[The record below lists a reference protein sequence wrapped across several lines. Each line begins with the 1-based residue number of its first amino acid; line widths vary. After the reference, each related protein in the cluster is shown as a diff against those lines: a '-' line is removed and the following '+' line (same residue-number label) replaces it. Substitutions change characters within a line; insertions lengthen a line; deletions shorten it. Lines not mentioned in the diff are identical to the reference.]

1 MSTPL
6 AGPDRSQEAT
16 TERRI
21 GRKPRKFR
29 DQFESMQCPE
39 KPFYNNDLW
48 MAEGVGFEPS
58 VCQSITLRKP
68 LNSLINPGWST
79 FPRTRDSPL
88 NPERNDLRLSTD
100 WAICITELAVPP
112 KPA

>member
-6 AGPDRSQEAT
+6 AGPDRSQVAT

-29 DQFESMQCPE
+29 DEFESMPCPE

-48 MAEGVGFEPS
+48 LAEGVGFEPS
-58 VCQSITLRKP
+58 VHLRVP
-68 LNSLINPGWST
+68 PG
-79 FPRTRDSPL
+79 FIKFFQYLRDRE
-88 NPERNDLRLSTD
+88 NFDRRGLSTG
-100 WAICITELAVPP
+100 LP
-112 KPA
+112 